1 MRFAA
6 LERRVAKLEA
16 NLQEIDRV
24 INLLIFPFL
33 T

>member
-24 INLLIFPFL
+24 INLLVFPFL